1 MSLPTESEAHAII
14 QKVLSY
20 SKADECQV
28 ELEGTREGNVRFAR
42 NTVSTS
48 GGASTLRL
56 QVRSSFGRK
65 SGSTQINEFDDTSL
79 EKAVRRAEELAKLAP
94 ENPEHVELLGP
105 QKYLSPNGYVA
116 ATADMTADKRAD
128 LTAASIKVCKDQG
141 VVGAGFLAQGS
152 RALAIGNSKGLK
164 GYQRLS
170 GINFS
175 VTTRTPDG
183 MGSGYG
189 VADFNDAGLLDT
201 GAVTAFGAKKAALS
215 REARAIEPGK
225 YTVVLEPA
233 ASVDLIGHMISAMNA
248 RSTDEGR
255 SFLSKPGGGSR
266 LGEKIMDERVTIS
279 SDPMNAQV
287 PGDAWSGDGRAY
299 KAVDWI
305 KNGVVS
311 NLAYSQFWARKKGL
325 TDGGTPGLGGGRR
338 GIGGGVSAIGGGIGA
353 FESQSG
359 IIMAGGSASLDE
371 LIKSV
376 KRGILVTRM
385 WYIRPVDPQTLLYT
399 GLTRDGTFYIE
410 NGEVK
415 YAVKNFRFNESPVI
429 MLNNLETLG
438 RPQRTNASLVPP
450 MVVRDFTFSSLSDA
464 V

>member
-1 MSLPTESEAHAII
+1 MSLPTESEAQAII

-28 ELEGTREGNVRFAR
+28 ELEGVREGNVRFAR

-48 GGASTLRL
+48 GGASTLKL
-56 QVRSSFGRK
+56 QIRSSFGRR
-65 SGSTQINEFDDTSL
+65 SGSTQINEFDDASL
-79 EKAVRRAEELAKLAP
+79 EKAARRAEELAKLAP
-94 ENPEHVELLGP
+94 ENPESVELIGP
-105 QKYLSPNGYVA
+105 QTYLETNGYVP
-116 ATADMTADKRAD
+116 ATADMTADTRAD

-141 VVGAGFLAQGS
+141 LVGAGFLAQGA
-152 RALAIGNSKGLK
+152 RALSIGNSKGLR
-164 GYQRLS
+164 GFQRLS

-183 MGSGYG
+183 KGSGYG
-189 VADFNDAGLLDT
+189 VADFNDAKLLDS
-201 GAVTAFGAKKAALS
+201 GAVTTFSAKKAALS
-215 REARAIEPGK
+215 RDARAIEPGK

-233 ASVDLIGHMISAMNA
+233 ASADLLCHMVSAMNA

-279 SDPMNAQV
+279 SDPQNAQL
-287 PGDAWSGDGRAY
+287 PGDKWAADGRPH
-299 KAVDWI
+299 KPVDWI

-311 NLAYSQFWARKKGL
+311 NLAYTRYWARKKGL
-325 TDGGTPGLGGGRR
+325 TGEGTPGLGRQGSF
-338 GIGGGVSAIGGGIGA
+338 GGGISSIGGGIGG
-353 FESQSG
+353 FEGQPG
-359 IIMAGGSASLDE
+359 IIMAGGTANLDE
-371 LIKSV
+371 LVKSV

-410 NGEVK
+410 DGQVK

-438 RPQRTNASLVPP
+438 RPERANACLVPP